1 MVKSHR
7 LSDADDITDA
17 NLFKDAF
24 ISAQKAN
31 EEIFNAASTT
41 EEAPAKEEEETKG
54 KETETAA

>member
-1 MVKSHR
+1 M
-7 LSDADDITDA
+7 ANEFADA

-41 EEAPAKEEEETKG
+41 EEAPAKKAEEEETKG
-54 KETETAA
+54 KETETV

>member
-1 MVKSHR
+1 M
-7 LSDADDITDA
+7 SDADDITDA

>member
-1 MVKSHR
+1 M
-7 LSDADDITDA
+7 SDFRSVANSRIDA

-31 EEIFNAASTT
+31 EEIFNASSSAETT
-41 EEAPAKEEEETKG
+41 EKAEEKKEEEA